1 MLRRMLALFL
11 AALLALTLCACGAGP
26 AGEAEDAVPA
36 YYTTQYFPLPAETLP
51 RLACIQNGRVYYT
64 AEREGDP
71 FALLYFCGPA
81 GEDAAVLEPFRAFQ
95 QEGWKD
101 GFRVY
106 EPWQLMPGPEGTL
119 FLLTR
124 RNAAAADADSFAP
137 WLLQLDGAGNVLQ
150 TRELP
155 CPADPAWAEAL
166 FTWDDEGNFY
176 LLDNG
181 RILAAG
187 PAGEDRGVLSENA
200 RFLFRGK
207 DGRALAVIAPAYG
220 DWRVRSIDPRTL
232 EMKDVCTIPP
242 AAMSARDVTFFP
254 GSGDYDLYAVTDLSL
269 YGYRL
274 DGGTCGQ
281 LLTWAN
287 CDVEAA
293 ALLAMEAEDAG
304 FFCMTYSSAFG
315 GAAVRLEETDTSPDP
330 ARTLTLACRGL
341 DRDTA
346 LQVLRFN
353 RKNLG
358 WRIRIRDYGTA
369 DLAAGPVS
377 MDQFT
382 QDLVSGD
389 LPDLLCTENMD
400 TQVFVDR
407 GLLEDLWPWID
418 GDAQLG
424 GREALVQP
432 VFDALAR
439 EGKLYEITSAFEI
452 VTACGKSALV
462 GDRQGWSAEDAM
474 AVWRAMPED
483 SSIGGPAE
491 TQTTALEQIIALCA
505 QDYMDRETGTAR
517 FDSPAFVSLLEFAAC
532 YPDSRSGLDAEYDP
546 LALKEGRQMYE
557 FCLINTPADYE
568 GWPLRLFGTEP
579 TALVGFPGVGGNG
592 AYFQVKTP
600 IAMSA
605 ASEKKE
611 GAWAFLRML
620 LTEEGQQD
628 VAKVRY
634 PWERSYG
641 SEMFPTNRAAFSAV
655 MARAVGPGTDSEG
668 KVRPLESYGNGLV
681 LDAWTRAEAEDFWN
695 YICGITVT
703 PRAVGPVA
711 GILRDEADWLFAG
724 EKTAQAAA
732 EAIQRRVQ
740 LYLTEQG

>member
-1 MLRRMLALFL
+1 MLRRSFALLL
-11 AALLALTLCACGAGP
+11 AALAVVTLCGCGAEEA
-26 AGEAEDAVPA
+26 AGGAVPA
-36 YYTTQYFPLPAETLP
+36 YYTTQYFPLPAAQEP
-51 RLACIQNGRVYYT
+51 RLACVQNGRVYYT
-64 AEREGDP
+64 AQAEGEPFDLLWAWDP
-71 FALLYFCGPA
+71 TGEGP
-81 GEDAAVLEPFRAFQ
+81 AVLEPFRAFQ
-95 QEGWKD
+95 QAGWAD
-101 GFRVY
+101 GYRVY
-106 EPWQLMPGPEGTL
+106 EPWQLLPGPEGSI
-119 FLLTR
+119 FLLAR
-124 RNAAAADADSFAP
+124 RNAVAADADSFAP
-137 WLLQLDGAGNVLQ
+137 WLLWLDGEGNVEKAV
-150 TRELP
+150 ELP
-155 CPADPAWAEAL
+155 RPADPEWAEAL

-187 PAGEDRGVLSENA
+187 PEGEDRGVLSENA

-274 DGGTCGQ
+274 DGGTCAQ

-315 GAAVRLEETDTSPDP
+315 GAAVRLEETDTPPDP

-400 TQVFVDR
+400 TQVLVDR

-424 GREALVQP
+424 GREALVRP

-439 EGKLYEITSAFEI
+439 EGKLYELTAAFEI
-452 VTACGKSALV
+452 VTACGKTALV

-474 AVWRAMPED
+474 AVWRTMPEN
-483 SSIGGPAE
+483 SSISGPAE
-491 TQTTALEQIIALCA
+491 TQTTALEQIISLCA
-505 QDYMDRETGTAR
+505 QDYIDREGWTAR
-517 FDSPAFVSLLEFAAC
+517 FDSPEFVSLLEFAALFSD
-532 YPDSRSGLDAEYDP
+532 PRSSLETEYDP
-546 LALKEGRQMYE
+546 LALKEGRQMYAY
-557 FCLINTPADYE
+557 CLINTPADHE

-579 TALVGFPGVGGNG
+579 AALVGFPGVGGNG
-592 AYFQVKTP
+592 AYFQVKAP

-605 ASEKKE
+605 VSEKKE

-620 LTEEGQQD
+620 LSEEGQQD
-628 VAKVRY
+628 VARARE
-634 PWERSYG
+634 PWERGG
-641 SEMFPTNRAAFSAV
+641 SREMFPTNLAAFSAV
-655 MARAVGPGTDSEG
+655 VARAVDPGTDSEG
-668 KVRPLESYGNGLV
+668 NPRPLENYGNGLV
-681 LDAWTRAEAEDFWN
+681 LDAWTREEAEDFWS

-724 EKTAQAAA
+724 EKTTQAAA
-732 EAIQRRVQ
+732 QAIQRRVQ
-740 LYLTEQG
+740 VYLAEQK

>member
-26 AGEAEDAVPA
+26 AGEAEEAVPA
-36 YYTTQYFPLPAETLP
+36 YYTAQHFPLPAETLP

-64 AEREGDP
+64 AEGEGDP
-71 FALLYFCGPA
+71 FALLYSCGPA

-155 CPADPAWAEAL
+155 RPADPEWAEAL

-176 LLDNG
+176 LLYNG

-187 PAGEDRGVLSENA
+187 PQGEDRGVLSENA

-207 DGRALAVIAPAYG
+207 DDRALAVIAPAYG
-220 DWRVRSIDPRTL
+220 DWRVRAIDGQTL
-232 EMKDVCTIPP
+232 GRQDVCTIPP
-242 AAMSARDVTFFP
+242 AALSARDVTFFP
-254 GSGDYDLYAVTDLSL
+254 GSGAYDLYAVTDLSL
-269 YGYRL
+269 YGYKL
-274 DGGTCGQ
+274 DGGTCSQ

-293 ALLAMEAEDAG
+293 ALLAVEAVDGG
-304 FFCMTYSSAFG
+304 FFCVTGSTVFG
-315 GAAVRLEETDTSPDP
+315 GAAVRLTGTDTPPDP

-341 DRDTA
+341 DRDMA

-369 DLAAGPVS
+369 DLVSGPVS
-377 MDQFT
+377 MDQLT
-382 QDLVSGD
+382 RDLVSGD

-418 GDAQLG
+418 GDTQLG

-439 EGKLYEITSAFEI
+439 EGKLYEVTSAFEI

-462 GDRQGWSAEDAM
+462 GDR
-474 AVWRAMPED
+474 
-483 SSIGGPAE
+483 
-491 TQTTALEQIIALCA
+491 
-505 QDYMDRETGTAR
+505 
-517 FDSPAFVSLLEFAAC
+517 
-532 YPDSRSGLDAEYDP
+532 
-546 LALKEGRQMYE
+546 
-557 FCLINTPADYE
+557 
-568 GWPLRLFGTEP
+568 
-579 TALVGFPGVGGNG
+579 
-592 AYFQVKTP
+592 
-600 IAMSA
+600 
-605 ASEKKE
+605 
-611 GAWAFLRML
+611 
-620 LTEEGQQD
+620 
-628 VAKVRY
+628 
-634 PWERSYG
+634 
-641 SEMFPTNRAAFSAV
+641 
-655 MARAVGPGTDSEG
+655 
-668 KVRPLESYGNGLV
+668 
-681 LDAWTRAEAEDFWN
+681 
-695 YICGITVT
+695 
-703 PRAVGPVA
+703 
-711 GILRDEADWLFAG
+711 
-724 EKTAQAAA
+724 
-732 EAIQRRVQ
+732 
-740 LYLTEQG
+740 

>member
-1 MLRRMLALFL
+1 
-11 AALLALTLCACGAGP
+11 
-26 AGEAEDAVPA
+26 
-36 YYTTQYFPLPAETLP
+36 
-51 RLACIQNGRVYYT
+51 
-64 AEREGDP
+64 
-71 FALLYFCGPA
+71 
-81 GEDAAVLEPFRAFQ
+81 
-95 QEGWKD
+95 
-101 GFRVY
+101 
-106 EPWQLMPGPEGTL
+106 
-119 FLLTR
+119 
-124 RNAAAADADSFAP
+124 
-137 WLLQLDGAGNVLQ
+137 
-150 TRELP
+150 
-155 CPADPAWAEAL
+155 
-166 FTWDDEGNFY
+166 
-176 LLDNG
+176 
-181 RILAAG
+181 
-187 PAGEDRGVLSENA
+187 
-200 RFLFRGK
+200 
-207 DGRALAVIAPAYG
+207 
-220 DWRVRSIDPRTL
+220 
-232 EMKDVCTIPP
+232 
-242 AAMSARDVTFFP
+242 MSAWDVTFFP
-254 GSGDYDLYAVTDLSL
+254 GSGAYDLYAVTDLSL
-269 YGYRL
+269 YGYKL
-274 DGGTCGQ
+274 DGGTCDQ

-293 ALLAMEAEDAG
+293 ALLAVEAVDGG
-304 FFCMTYSSAFG
+304 FFCVTGSTVFG
-315 GAAVRLEETDTSPDP
+315 GAAVRLTGTDTPPDP

-346 LQVLRFN
+346 LLVLRFN

-369 DLAAGPVS
+369 DLVSGPVS
-377 MDQFT
+377 MDQLT
-382 QDLVSGD
+382 RDLVSGD

-400 TQVFVDR
+400 TQVLVDR

-418 GDAQLG
+418 GDTQLG

-439 EGKLYEITSAFEI
+439 EGKLYEVTSAFEI

-491 TQTTALEQIIALCA
+491 TQLTALEQIIALCA
-505 QDYMDRETGTAR
+505 QNYMDRETGTAR

-532 YPDSRSGLDAEYDP
+532 YPDPRSGLDAEYDP
-546 LALKEGRQMYE
+546 LALKEGRQMYAY
-557 FCLINTPADYE
+557 CLINTPADYE

-605 ASEKKE
+605 ISEKKE

-628 VAKVRY
+628 VARVRE

-641 SEMFPTNRAAFSAV
+641 SELFPTNRAAFSAV
-655 MARAVGPGTDSEG
+655 MARAVDPGTDSEG

-681 LDAWTRAEAEDFWN
+681 LDAWTREEAEDFWN

-711 GILRDEADWLFAG
+711 GIIRDEADWLFAG